1 MSLTQV
7 DILGCKLN
15 PLSMEQCLE
24 MIARGIRSGK
34 AMHVITLNAEIA
46 YQARQNQALQ
56 NVINQA
62 DLVTADGI
70 GVVWGA
76 RHLGYSVPERVTGID
91 LMQRLTPK
99 AAEKG
104 WPIYLLG
111 AKPGV
116 AQKAAQELSRRWP
129 ALIIAGFHDGYFTA
143 QEVPGIVEE
152 INSSAAQILFV
163 ALGAPKQEFWI
174 REHFK
179 ELTVPIRIGVG
190 GSLDVIAGQKKRA
203 PGIFIKLNLEWL
215 YRLITEPSRLRRQLT
230 LPLFVC
236 SILWEGLQ
244 RRHR

>member
-70 GVVWGA
+70 GVVWGPA
-76 RHLGYSVPERVTGID
+76 PGLFGSGASNRNRPHAEID
-91 LMQRLTPK
+91 PK
-99 AAEKG
+99 SRRKG

-111 AKPGV
+111 
-116 AQKAAQELSRRWP
+116 LSP
-129 ALIIAGFHDGYFTA
+129 
-143 QEVPGIVEE
+143 E
-152 INSSAAQILFV
+152 
-163 ALGAPKQEFWI
+163 
-174 REHFK
+174 
-179 ELTVPIRIGVG
+179 
-190 GSLDVIAGQKKRA
+190 
-203 PGIFIKLNLEWL
+203 
-215 YRLITEPSRLRRQLT
+215 
-230 LPLFVC
+230 
-236 SILWEGLQ
+236 
-244 RRHR
+244 